1 MGATLLTLGAEDSNK
16 KMLTHDIPIF
26 QDVFTLHPYGAMY
39 WSSKGWLLLSDLH
52 LGKAAHFRKAGLP
65 LPEGSDD
72 QTLARMD
79 EVVAHFQPNRIV
91 IIGDLFHSAHNN
103 AWEPFHVWCKRQSAE
118 LHLVL
123 GNHDR
128 LAERRYRD
136 AGLTTHATGLVELP
150 FILEHEAPL
159 AVGGAGM
166 IHVICGH
173 THPGIVLHGQAN
185 QSLRLPC
192 FLVGPQVTLLPAFGM
207 STGLFTVKPTAAH
220 RVFACT
226 DKAVLD
232 VTGVVAGQ
240 PSKA

>member
-1 MGATLLTLGAEDSNK
+1 
-16 KMLTHDIPIF
+16 MLTHDIPIL
-26 QDVFTLHPYGAMY
+26 QDLFTLHPYGAMF
-39 WSSKGWLLLSDLH
+39 WKAKGWLLLSDLH

-65 LPEGSDD
+65 LPEGSDEE
-72 QTLARMD
+72 TLSRLD
-79 EVVAHFQPNRIV
+79 ELITHFLPKRTV

-103 AWEPFHVWCKRQSAE
+103 AWEPFHAWCKRQTSE
-118 LHLVL
+118 LHLVC
-123 GNHDR
+123 GNHDQ
-128 LAERRYRD
+128 LAERRYRE
-136 AGLTTHATGLVELP
+136 AGLVVHHTGLVELP

-159 AVGGAGM
+159 AMGGFG

-173 THPGIVLHGQAN
+173 THPGVVLHGQAN

-207 STGLFTVKPTAAH
+207 STGLHIVKPTAAH

-232 VTGVVAGQ
+232 VSGVAAGAA
-240 PSKA
+240 SKA

>member
-1 MGATLLTLGAEDSNK
+1 
-16 KMLTHDIPIF
+16 MLTHEIPILR
-26 QDVFTLHPYGAMY
+26 DVFTLHPYGAMF
-39 WSSKGWLLLSDLH
+39 WRSKAWLMLSDLH

-65 LPEGSDD
+65 LPEGSDE
-72 QTLARMD
+72 QTLARLD
-79 EVVAHFQPNRIV
+79 ELIAHFAPKRVV

-103 AWEPFHVWCKRQSAE
+103 AWEPFHAWCKRQAAE

-128 LAERRYRD
+128 LAERRYRE
-136 AGLTTHATGLVELP
+136 AGLHTHATGLVEMP
-150 FILEHEAPL
+150 FILEHETPVAM
-159 AVGGAGM
+159 GGFGM

-173 THPGIVLHGQAN
+173 THPGIVLQGQAN

-207 STGLFTVKPTAAH
+207 STGLFTVKPTPAH

-232 VTGVVAGQ
+232 VTGVAAGAA
-240 PSKA
+240 SKA

>member
-1 MGATLLTLGAEDSNK
+1 MR
-16 KMLTHDIPIF
+16 
-26 QDVFTLHPYGAMY
+26 
-39 WSSKGWLLLSDLH
+39 WLVASDLH

-79 EVVAHFQPNRIV
+79 ELIAHFRPKRVV

-103 AWEPFHVWCKRQSAE
+103 AWEPFHQWCTRQSAE

-123 GNHDR
+123 GNHDQ

-136 AGLTTHATGLVELP
+136 AGLITHATGLVELP

-159 AVGGAGM
+159 AIGGSGM

-173 THPGIVLHGQAN
+173 THPGIVLNGQAN

-192 FLVGPQVTLLPAFGM
+192 FLVGPQATMLPAFGM
-207 STGLFTVKPTAAH
+207 STGLFMVKPVPGQ
-220 RVFACT
+220 RLFACT

-232 VTGVVAGQ
+232 VTGVVAGL

>member
-1 MGATLLTLGAEDSNK
+1 
-16 KMLTHDIPIF
+16 MLTHDIPILR
-26 QDVFTLHPYGAMY
+26 DVFTLHPYGAMF
-39 WSSKGWLLLSDLH
+39 WKAKGWLLLSDLH

-65 LPEGSDD
+65 LPEGSDE
-72 QTLARMD
+72 QTLARLD
-79 EVVAHFQPNRIV
+79 ELIAHFAPKRVV

-103 AWEPFHVWCKRQSAE
+103 AWEPFHEWCMRQTIE

-128 LAERRYRD
+128 VAERRYRE
-136 AGLTTHATGLVELP
+136 AGLHTHATGLVEMP

-159 AVGGAGM
+159 AMGGDGM

-173 THPGIVLHGQAN
+173 THPGVVLHGQAN

-192 FLVGPQVTLLPAFGM
+192 FLVGPQVTMLPAFGM
-207 STGLFTVKPTAAH
+207 STGLYIVKPTQAH

-232 VTGVVAGQ
+232 VTGVAATHA
-240 PSKA
+240 SKA

>member
-1 MGATLLTLGAEDSNK
+1 
-16 KMLTHDIPIF
+16 MLTHDIPIL
-26 QDVFTLHPYGAMY
+26 QDLFTLHPYGALF
-39 WSSKGWLLLSDLH
+39 WKAKGWLLLSDLH

-72 QTLARMD
+72 ETLSRLD
-79 EVVAHFQPNRIV
+79 ELIAHFQPKRTV

-103 AWEPFHVWCKRQSAE
+103 AWEPFHAWCKRQTSE
-118 LHLVL
+118 LHLVC
-123 GNHDR
+123 GNHDQ
-128 LAERRYRD
+128 LAERRYRE
-136 AGLTTHATGLVELP
+136 AKLVVHHTGLVELP

-159 AVGGAGM
+159 ATGGFG

-173 THPGIVLHGQAN
+173 THPGVVLHGQAN

-207 STGLFTVKPTAAH
+207 STGLQIVKPTAAH

-232 VTGVVAGQ
+232 VTGVAAGAA
-240 PSKA
+240 SRA